1 MHVSGKCV
9 NGTLWTIM
17 PTNNYTWVLLS
28 ISFQESKSHREMLSH
43 THILALLCSLLS
55 AVHSPLHCCSSGAV
69 PSVALAPFCT
79 MRGNTGIHLVTLRC
93 VNWHGTNTS
102 HPLCKWCRRRWHLG
116 SGCELWHT
124 CFQTA
129 QQSTFILVFPSFLF
143 LYLGEHHYLIQQ
155 FSSPCILHSHIL
167 LWWWSMT
174 AATFISCSECSDFS
188 SLSCMSSSLQ
198 LWNSISNKT
207 S

>member
-69 PSVALAPFCT
+69 PSVTLAPFCT

-116 SGCELWHT
+116 SGCELWYMLPDGPTIYIYISVPFFLISVSERAPLPHPT
-124 CFQTA
+124 VLFSLY
-129 QQSTFILVFPSFLF
+129 STFPYSFVMVKYDCSNFHLLFRVFWFLLSQ
-143 LYLGEHHYLIQQ
+143 LYEQ
-155 FSSPCILHSHIL
+155 
-167 LWWWSMT
+167 
-174 AATFISCSECSDFS
+174 
-188 SLSCMSSSLQ
+188 
-198 LWNSISNKT
+198 
-207 S
+207 

>member
-1 MHVSGKCV
+1 
-9 NGTLWTIM
+9 M

-102 HPLCKWCRRRWHLG
+102 HPLCKWCRWRWHLG
-116 SGCELWHT
+116 SGCELWYMLPDGPTIYIYISVPFFLISVSGRAPLPHPT
-124 CFQTA
+124 VLPIFYIPIFFCDGEVWL
-129 QQSTFILVFPSFLF
+129 QQL
-143 LYLGEHHYLIQQ
+143 
-155 FSSPCILHSHIL
+155 
-167 LWWWSMT
+167 
-174 AATFISCSECSDFS
+174 S
-188 SLSCMSSSLQ
+188 SLVQSVL
-198 LWNSISNKT
+198 ISPLSAVWAVVCSFGT
-207 S
+207 A